1 MTGFNGITLSRS
13 QGDAPRASH
22 LPCQVRSETKGARN
36 VSSTQIQP
44 TNAHASRPVVTIVRD
59 LPEDNGF
66 WESQQ
71 SPKHSSRT
79 SATAMS
85 TQTGWDAWGSPLPN
99 GGRSV
104 SPSRR
109 TPECDCK
116 YNVKVLNEWRR
127 EIDRRME
134 ANDRRMEA
142 NDDKCKAKLNI
153 LRAKIIEGEEER
165 GKMKATI
172 ASLSKQLAANSAS
185 SAEVKL
191 RASDPSY
198 GEVIQNPCSTDAV
211 NIPDKHGT
219 IPEEMSSNMG
229 LSREVPNRPNSATT
243 AATREPPPS
252 GNRPKS
258 VQVSR
263 LRDDPRASFDLPQNG
278 ELSFSWS
285 EDPGGCFSYDR
296 KIRLRI
302 IRKKSQSRTIYGTR
316 KMCFSK
322 VPYIFRLETF
332 SVSCGEDIKCFKS
345 TFIRKITSDIVE
357 E

>member
-13 QGDAPRASH
+13 QGDAPGASH

-44 TNAHASRPVVTIVRD
+44 TNAHASRPVVKIVRD

-191 RASDPSY
+191 GASDPSY
-198 GEVIQNPCSTDAV
+198 GPVI
-211 NIPDKHGT
+211 
-219 IPEEMSSNMG
+219 
-229 LSREVPNRPNSATT
+229 PNRPNSATT

-285 EDPGGCFSYDR
+285 VSRMIAKYD
-296 KIRLRI
+296 
-302 IRKKSQSRTIYGTR
+302 
-316 KMCFSK
+316 
-322 VPYIFRLETF
+322 
-332 SVSCGEDIKCFKS
+332 SVSSWIKK
-345 TFIRKITSDIVE
+345 RMDM
-357 E
+357 